1 MDAAVWEG
9 PNELFVLVSSVG
21 KLGQLVVC
29 AELQRLLELDG
40 HALASGASQRH
51 LREAEQHLP
60 FVTFLEQRF
69 SSKVAR

>member
-1 MDAAVWEG
+1 M
-9 PNELFVLVSSVG
+9 LVSSVR

-51 LREAEQHLP
+51 LRETEQHLP
-60 FVTFLEQRF
+60 FVAFLEQWF
-69 SSKVAR
+69 ATKTDDKEPYHPIFMLF